1 MQAGL
6 ALLRSVAET
15 GHCPDFHFNPWLVP
29 VLALYGAV
37 HDILGVQVFLKMC
50 VHRLSAFWVLPDG
63 SQVMTMRKIFT
74 SSYSKKDRSVLV
86 PVFGPNEEILLPPS
100 ALNWLCKQ
108 PDSQIS
114 SLAAQ
119 IDAIQLGYSLGNKY
133 AYDPWGGY
141 VTKAALNSIMEY
153 SYEAVYDE
161 VRAAVDAWLGKDTE
175 EWKEIE
181 LFPACRLIVGRATQ
195 RLTLGDSP
203 EGHPLCQDQDFVTSC
218 YGVLDGMLDAAG
230 YLAGCRKPFWPVV
243 GPWASRHMSKKIKD
257 LATRIKPVYEERMGM
272 INGKTAGA
280 DGQIP
285 RDIFQKILSYGVK
298 ERPREAKSLDNIT
311 RRIAVLNFGTMHQTS
326 ITLHNLLLNM
336 IGSDAEYDT
345 ISALRDEGR
354 EVLGEDG
361 EGAWNK
367 TVLNNMTHADSLA
380 RETMRL
386 HSFIGRTVQRLIVA
400 PEGVVA
406 PDGVRLP
413 HGAMVS
419 ILAHQAQTDA
429 ETYEDPLTFQP
440 FRFSRPRG
448 QSKDTQSTFVSTS
461 ASYLGF
467 SHGRH
472 ACPGRFLVDT
482 ELKMIMTYLVRE
494 YDLEFPESYN
504 KQRPQNTWFSGFG
517 IPPLDAKIMVRRRK
531 A

>member
-1 MQAGL
+1 MDGL
-6 ALLRSVAET
+6 YHLMVYILQRAILPVILIGITIYYFFFRHVRYPRNLPRLGAEEGISWEDIKKKFESDCLSVFEMAYQ
-15 GHCPDFHFNPWLVP
+15 N
-29 VLALYGAV
+29 
-37 HDILGVQVFLKMC
+37 
-50 VHRLSAFWVLPDG
+50 
-63 SQVMTMRKIFT
+63 
-74 SSYSKKDRSVLV
+74 YSKKDRSVLI

-161 VRAAVDAWLGKDTE
+161 VRAAVDACLGTDTDT
-175 EWKEIE
+175 WKEIE
-181 LFPACRLIVGRATQ
+181 LFPTCRLIVGRATQ

-203 EGHPLCQDQDFVTSC
+203 SGNPLCQDQDYITSC
-218 YGVLDGMLDAAG
+218 YGVLDGMLEVAG
-230 YLAGCRKPFWPVV
+230 YLANTRRPFWPIF
-243 GPWASRHMSKKIKD
+243 GPWASRPMSKKIKD
-257 LATRIKPVYEERMGM
+257 LVTHLKPLYEERMGM
-272 INGKTAGA
+272 IRKGTEAGS
-280 DGQIP
+280 QTP
-285 RDIFQKILSYGVK
+285 RDILQKILSYAVK
-298 ERPREAKSLDNIT
+298 ERPQEAKSLDNIT
-311 RRIAVLNFGTMHQTS
+311 RRIAVLNFGTMHQTT
-326 ITLHNLLLNM
+326 ITLHNLILNL
-336 IGSDAEYDT
+336 IGSDVEYDT
-345 ISALRDEGR
+345 ISALRGEVRD
-354 EVLGEDG
+354 VLGDG
-361 EGAWNK
+361 EGAWSK
-367 TVLNNMTHADSLA
+367 TVLNNMVHADSLA

-386 HSFIGRTVQRLIVA
+386 HSFIGRTVQRLVIA

-419 ILAHQAQTDA
+419 ILAHQAQTDP
-429 ETYEDPLTFQP
+429 ETFEDPLTFQP

-448 QSKDTQSTFVSTS
+448 QSKDVQSTFVSTS

-482 ELKMIMTYLVRE
+482 ELKMITAYLVRE
-494 YDLEFPESYN
+494 YDLEFPESYK
-504 KQRPQNTWFSGFG
+504 KQRPQNQWFSGFG
-517 IPPLDAKIMVRRRK
+517 IPPLDAKIRIRRRK